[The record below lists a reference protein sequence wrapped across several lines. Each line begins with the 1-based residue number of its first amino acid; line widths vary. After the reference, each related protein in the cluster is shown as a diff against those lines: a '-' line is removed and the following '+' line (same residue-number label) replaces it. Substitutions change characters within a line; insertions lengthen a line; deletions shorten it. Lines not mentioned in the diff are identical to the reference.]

1 MIAAGIVT
9 IDTMTS
15 TTAVLSNVSVI
26 MNPLAPSTPVNVAM
40 VGINTS
46 ATMLTASDQDRA
58 NRMMSA
64 PASTTGTEQAK
75 AHPTISQ
82 KSVAGTTAPQVAATP
97 HRLHAVLVAE
107 LGPQPLDVHGH
118 RGEVAEV
125 PSPHLLEELLAREHR
140 VDVGHAEQQQL
151 ELAVG
156 QADRLAPDGR
166 RTRCGGHGQLSGC
179 QIDRR
184 CPDWRRGPSQQ

>member
-1 MIAAGIVT
+1 
-9 IDTMTS
+9 TMTS

-58 NRMMSA
+58 SRRMSA
-64 PASTTGTEQAK
+64 PPSTTGTEQAK

-82 KSVAGTTAPQVAATP
+82 KSVAGTTAPQVAAAP

-107 LGPQPLDVHGH
+107 VGSPSLDVHGH
-118 RGEVAEV
+118 RGQVAEV
-125 PSPHLLEELLAREHR
+125 PPPHLLEELLAGEHR
-140 VDVGHAEQQQL
+140 VGMGHE
-151 ELAVG
+151 E
-156 QADRLAPDGR
+156 
-166 RTRCGGHGQLSGC
+166 
-179 QIDRR
+179 
-184 CPDWRRGPSQQ
+184 